1 MDDFDFLRI
10 MQLITKTTG
19 IIPRDSHK
27 TGIKNFVEK
36 RIPEIS
42 AENNETVLS
51 YFHYLLDNPQEVV
64 KLINSAT
71 VNETYFFREEAQFKL
86 LKQKIFPELKIKN
99 NGKIKI
105 WSAASSSGEEIFSL
119 YLLAAS
125 MGIDAEC
132 TASDINTNVLEI
144 CGKGTYKKNA
154 IRTVDGAA
162 FQNLLVPYQKDDG
175 GFQIPQK
182 ICEKI
187 KCMQINLSNIQD
199 FPKNQDIIFIRNVF
213 IYFSSET
220 RKMILKRIA
229 EDALA
234 DGGYI
239 FVSMNETASIEKSML
254 PDCLKKCSDGNV
266 FYFQKQGGKE

>member
-1 MDDFDFLRI
+1 
-10 MQLITKTTG
+10 
-19 IIPRDSHK
+19 
-27 TGIKNFVEK
+27 
-36 RIPEIS
+36 
-42 AENNETVLS
+42 
-51 YFHYLLDNPQEVV
+51 
-64 KLINSAT
+64 
-71 VNETYFFREEAQFKL
+71 
-86 LKQKIFPELKIKN
+86 
-99 NGKIKI
+99 
-105 WSAASSSGEEIFSL
+105 
-119 YLLAAS
+119 
-125 MGIDAEC
+125 
-132 TASDINTNVLEI
+132 
-144 CGKGTYKKNA
+144 
-154 IRTVDGAA
+154 
-162 FQNLLVPYQKDDG
+162 VPYQKDDG
-175 GFQIPQK
+175 GFQIPQE